1 MNDNN
6 QPLLNYN
13 YRVEIEGLLVA
24 GFSEVSGLEQEIEIE
39 EYKESGVDFV
49 HKFPSGIK
57 YSNIVL
63 KKGMTD
69 ASTLREWYELVLKS
83 VRYKKNP
90 IPKKPIVYISLM
102 DSQGEEKVRFSIKSV
117 YPIKWIGPQLNANA
131 SEVAIETLELVHEGF
146 EVK

>member
-1 MNDNN
+1 MSDIK

-39 EYKESGVDFV
+39 EYKESGVDFI
-49 HKFPSGIK
+49 HKLPSGIK
-57 YSNIVL
+57 YSNIIL

-69 ASTLREWYELVLKS
+69 ATSLRDWYEATLKS

-90 IPKKPIVYISLM
+90 IPKKPIVYITLM
-102 DSQGEEKVRFSIKSV
+102 DAQGEEKIRFSLKSV

-131 SEVAIETLELVHEGF
+131 SEIAIETLELVHEGF